1 MCVVFFSCRY
11 HCINHENRL
20 TMFKISVINNYHKFS
35 KDMISYIAKMIVHLQ
50 QIDFITTINQ
60 NIINVKSLLILK
72 A

>member
-1 MCVVFFSCRY
+1 
-11 HCINHENRL
+11 
-20 TMFKISVINNYHKFS
+20 
-35 KDMISYIAKMIVHLQ
+35 MISYIAKMIVHLQ